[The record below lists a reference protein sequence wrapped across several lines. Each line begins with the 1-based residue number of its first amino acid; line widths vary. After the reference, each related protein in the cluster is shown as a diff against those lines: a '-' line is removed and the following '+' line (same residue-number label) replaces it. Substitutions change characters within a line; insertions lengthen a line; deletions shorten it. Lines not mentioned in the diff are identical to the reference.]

1 MQRKRVDL
9 PEPDL
14 PSRATIS
21 PSCNRRLTSSSTGR
35 GWPAGVVKLLLTW
48 FTSRITSPAGSE
60 PKPEP
65 KPEPEPESEPEAE
78 AEAVLGCWSV
88 ICPPRSGS
96 QRVPGFRQ
104 VVERAPQQPVYYHN
118 IEAHDDDAREHL
130 GEVALRGGLGDVSA
144 EAAGDQVVLSVGD
157 DLGHD
162 RGVPRS

>member
-14 PSRATIS
+14 PRRATIS

-35 GWPAGVVKLLLTW
+35 GWPSGVVKSLVTW
-48 FTSRITSPAGSE
+48 FTSRITSPVGSE
-60 PKPEP
+60 
-65 KPEPEPESEPEAE
+65 PEPEPGAM
-78 AEAVLGCWSV
+78 LGCWSV

-104 VVERAPQQPVYYHN
+104 VVERAPQQPVYHHYV
-118 IEAHDDDAREHL
+118 EAHDDDAREDL

-144 EAAGDQVVLSVGD
+144 EAAG
-157 DLGHD
+157 H
-162 RGVPRS
+162 